1 MIILSIPF
9 LNKDFITKQVAE
21 YRDEFEWL
29 EFRLDFHSNFEKF
42 PQNLIDSKTIIT
54 IRDASE
60 GGKFIRHRLAPVFVS
75 LRHGK
80 LTNTGFFIHEL
91 TRIITNKKNVSH
103 KLTLTNTD
111 EKKIKS
117 ADEINSKNEVTFK
130 DKINYYQMLIQ
141 KYNCLVDCEI
151 KFLKHELAQI
161 FTNKIN
167 SRNLI
172 LSFHDFNENINYKK
186 LEYFINLSNSVP
198 SKFLKIAV
206 NINNYS
212 DFSKLKLFISRS
224 QKPVLLVGMGKLG
237 KISRLLYPFS
247 GSIGT
252 YVGLYEFPTAKGQIT
267 ITESDKFNLKNIN
280 KNTKVG
286 GIIGGKQVEK
296 SLGLEFY
303 NQYFRKNNLNAVYL
317 PFVVEDLDDFWD
329 WFEWSK
335 KRYKFYGLTFTMPFK
350 TIIAEK
356 LQSQLPTVNLY
367 LPTKNE
373 IFNTDAIAFQKS
385 IQYLKIKS
393 KDKILIFGSG
403 STAETALFSLT
414 KFKNITISG
423 RNMKIGKLLASKYNN
438 EFIPL
443 KHAVNLTF
451 DLIINCTPI
460 GMNNEHF
467 FESANLQFPMKIIDL
482 PYSDKKTPLI
492 QKCEQEKIPF
502 VDGKIFWKWQ
512 AKTQLEKFLEIIKGS
527 A

>member
-9 LNKDFITKQVAE
+9 LNKKFVSKQVAE
-21 YRDEFEWL
+21 YRDKFEWL
-29 EFRLDFHSNFEKF
+29 EFRLDFHPDFEKF

-54 IRDASE
+54 IRDISE
-60 GGKFIRHRLAPVFVS
+60 GGKFISHRLA
-75 LRHGK
+75 
-80 LTNTGFFIHEL
+80 LTDTDFLIHEL

-103 KLTLTNTD
+103 RLALTNTD

-117 ADEINSKNEVTFK
+117 ADEINSKNEVTSK

-151 KFLKHELAQI
+151 KLLSHELARI

-172 LSFHDFNENINYKK
+172 LSFHDFNEKINYKK
-186 LEYFINLSNSVP
+186 LEYIINLSNSIP

-212 DFSKLKLFISRS
+212 DFSKLKLFISDS
-224 QKPVLLVGMGKLG
+224 NKPVLLVGMGKLG
-237 KISRLLYPFS
+237 KLARLLYPFS
-247 GSIGT
+247 GSMGT
-252 YVGLYEFPTAKGQIT
+252 YVGLSEFPTAKGQIT
-267 ITESDKFNLKNIN
+267 IVESKKFNLKNIN
-280 KNTKVG
+280 KNTKIG

-303 NQYFRKNNLNAVYL
+303 NQYFKKNNINAVYL
-317 PFVVEDLDDFWD
+317 PFVVNDFNDFWD
-329 WFEWSK
+329 WFERSK
-335 KRYKFYGLTFTMPFK
+335 NKCEFYGLTFTMPFK
-350 TIIAEK
+350 TKIAEK
-356 LQSQLPTVNLY
+356 LQSQLPTANLF
-367 LPTKNE
+367 LPTKKE

-393 KDKILIFGSG
+393 SDNILIFGSG

-438 EFIPL
+438 KFIRL
-443 KHAVNLTF
+443 QDAANLTF

-460 GMNNEHF
+460 GMNNENF
-467 FESANLQFPMKIIDL
+467 FESTNLQFPMKIIDL

-492 QKCEQEKIPF
+492 QKCEQERIPF
-502 VDGKIFWKWQ
+502 VDGKLFWEWQ
-512 AKTQLEKFLEIIKGS
+512 AKTQLEKFTKILHKRDS
-527 A
+527 

>member
-9 LNKDFITKQVAE
+9 LNKKFIAKQVKE
-21 YRDEFEWL
+21 YRDKFEWL
-29 EFRLDFHSNFEKF
+29 EFRLDFHPDFEKF

-54 IRDASE
+54 IRDVSE
-60 GGKFIRHRLAPVFVS
+60 GGKFISHRLS
-75 LRHGK
+75 
-80 LTNTGFFIHEL
+80 
-91 TRIITNKKNVSH
+91 
-103 KLTLTNTD
+103 LTNTD

-117 ADEINSKNEVTFK
+117 ADEINRKNEVTFK

-151 KFLKHELAQI
+151 KYLNHELARI

-167 SRNLI
+167 SKNLI
-172 LSFHDFNENINYKK
+172 LSFHDFAEKIDYKK
-186 LEYFINLSNSVP
+186 LKYFINLSNSIP
-198 SKFLKIAV
+198 SKYLKIAV

-212 DFSKLKLFISRS
+212 DFSKMKLLISNS
-224 QKPVLLVGMGKLG
+224 NKPVLLVGMGKLG

-252 YVGLYEFPTAKGQIT
+252 YVGLPEFLTAKGQIT
-267 ITESDKFNLKNIN
+267 IAESEKFNLKDIN

-303 NQYFRKNNLNAVYL
+303 NKYFRKNNINAVYL
-317 PFVVEDLDDFWD
+317 PFVVNDFNDFWD
-329 WFEWSK
+329 WFERSK
-335 KRYKFYGLTFTMPFK
+335 NKCEFYGLTFTMPFK
-350 TIIAEK
+350 TIIAKK
-356 LQSQLPTVNLY
+356 LQFQLPTANLY
-367 LPTKNE
+367 IPTKNA

-385 IQYLKIKS
+385 IQYLKIK
-393 KDKILIFGSG
+393 KGDKILIFGSG
-403 STAETALFSLT
+403 STAETVLFSLS
-414 KFKNITISG
+414 KFKNIIISG
-423 RNMKIGKLLASKYNN
+423 RNKKIGKLLASKYHKK
-438 EFIPL
+438 FISL
-443 KHAVNLTF
+443 KYAVNLTF

-467 FESANLQFPMKIIDL
+467 FESTNLQFPAKIIDL

-502 VDGKIFWKWQ
+502 VDGKMFWKWQ
-512 AKTQLEKFLEIIKGS
+512 SELQLEKFTEILNKRES
-527 A
+527 